1 MRHFS
6 FKMNGLQSKRR
17 RDRTMKAMWMAF
29 AAIIIIAAGAGVVL
43 NNVEFSSA
51 DRYST
56 PNVRVD

>member
-1 MRHFS
+1 
-6 FKMNGLQSKRR
+6 
-17 RDRTMKAMWMAF
+17 MKALWMAF

-56 PNVRVD
+56 QNVRVK